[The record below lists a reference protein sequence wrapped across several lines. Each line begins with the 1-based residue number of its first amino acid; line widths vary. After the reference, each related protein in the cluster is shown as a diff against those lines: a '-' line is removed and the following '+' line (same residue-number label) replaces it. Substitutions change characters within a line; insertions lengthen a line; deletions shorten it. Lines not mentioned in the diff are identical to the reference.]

1 MSIWA
6 TATWT
11 PRGDLGRFT
20 DVVITPVALETVRQA
35 GEMIQDAAKRLCPVA
50 TGRLR
55 DSILVE
61 VQQTEKTARAI
72 IAPTM
77 DYAGY
82 VEFGTGIRGA
92 SSPGA
97 GQGPYSPT
105 WPGMPAQPYMRPA
118 FDEQKEAIQ
127 DLFRANVSTAI
138 RSPYA

>member
-1 MSIWA
+1 
-6 TATWT
+6 
-11 PRGDLGRFT
+11 LGRFT
-20 DVVITPVALETVRQA
+20 DVIISPIAVETVRQA
-35 GEMIQDAAKRLCPVA
+35 GEMIQQAARRLCPVA
-50 TGRLR
+50 TGALR

-61 VQQTEKTARAI
+61 VQQLEKTVRA
-72 IAPTM
+72 AVGPTM
-77 DYAGY
+77 YYAGY

-118 FDEQKEAIQ
+118 LDEQREAIQ
-127 DLFRANVSTAI
+127 DLFRSNLSVAL

>member
-20 DVVITPVALETVRQA
+20 DVVISPIATETVRQA
-35 GEMIQDAAKRLCPVA
+35 GEMIHSAAKRLCPVR
-50 TGRLR
+50 TGALR
-55 DSILVE
+55 DSIFVE
-61 VQQTEKTARAI
+61 VQQTEKTARAM
-72 IAPTM
+72 IAPSM
-77 DYAGY
+77 SYAGY

-118 FDEQKEAIQ
+118 LDEQKEPIK
-127 DLFRANVSTAI
+127 DLFRANISTAI

>member
-20 DVVITPVALETVRQA
+20 GVLISPIALETVQQA
-35 GEMIQDAAKRLCPVA
+35 GEMIQTSARRLCPAA
-50 TGRLR
+50 TGALR
-55 DSILVE
+55 DSIFVE
-61 VQQTEKTARAI
+61 VQQLDKTVRASVG
-72 IAPTM
+72 PTM
-77 DYAGY
+77 PYAGY

-97 GQGPYSPT
+97 GLGPYSPT

-118 FDEQKEAIQ
+118 LDEQKENIK
-127 DLFRANVSTAI
+127 DLFRANISTAI

>member
-1 MSIWA
+1 MSITA

-20 DVVITPVALETVRQA
+20 DVVISPIAVETVQQA
-35 GEMIQDAAKRLCPVA
+35 GEMIQQAARRLCPVA
-50 TGRLR
+50 TGALR
-55 DSILVE
+55 DSIFVE
-61 VQQTEKTARAI
+61 VQQLEKTARASVG
-72 IAPTM
+72 PTM
-77 DYAGY
+77 HYSGY

-118 FDEQKEAIQ
+118 LDEQKDNIK
-127 DLFRANVSTAI
+127 DLFRANISTAI
-138 RSPYA
+138 RSSYA

>member
-6 TATWT
+6 TATWA

-35 GEMIQDAAKRLCPVA
+35 GEMIQHAAKRICPVD
-50 TGRLR
+50 TGSLR
-55 DSILVE
+55 DSIFIE
-61 VQQTEKTARAI
+61 VQQLEKTARAI
-72 IAPTM
+72 VAPTM
-77 DYAGY
+77 HYAGY

-118 FDEQKEAIQ
+118 LDEQKESIK
-127 DLFRANVSTAI
+127 DLFRANMSTAI